1 MMGDTEKQN
10 LEEVEGQSCVTA
22 ASSTTAPINNSTSV
36 SSTPRPNTPTGT
48 QATSALP
55 LGNMSS
61 DRQAVQIIPH
71 QSQVIQQALHR
82 PQSMTAQYLQQMY
95 AAQQQHILLQTAA
108 LQQQHQQN
116 LTAAQILATTQS
128 VSQTNGSQL
137 TSSPPATNGNVTQL
151 ASVSQ
156 TSITIPTCSVNQPI
170 GRIQASSSNS
180 TGGAVS
186 QQTMLLG
193 NNSPTGSQAQMY
205 LRTQMLI
212 LTPAA
217 TVAAVQPDLT
227 VVSSQSASSQ
237 SLALRTNLQGSLA
250 APHNIQIKP
259 SPQAQTLVTPLP
271 KMSICPLKSTQVSQ
285 NLIETSRSE
294 ALVTSVSQPLASHSL
309 IAPSTFSPVQ
319 SHTLVRHHL
328 HCHPGQR
335 MAPHQLIIQQ
345 SATAQRQVQ
354 PIALRVTPR
363 GISPPPLA
371 LQTRTTP
378 TTATVQSQHIEL
390 LSVPSSTN
398 QTANQQAVVSTSTPT
413 LPDPPPLHLGP
424 VLDPVSQ
431 YTPLSCP
438 PPLTMALPRLMQ
450 PPRLSLRSVQTVAV
464 QSDHM
469 LVSEEGLPAAEAL
482 VQLPFQNLPPPQTV
496 AVDLKLQP
504 ATQTEALSATQ
515 LLKES
520 EGMNLVKDALRNRTP
535 TPAPTSPPV
544 EPQTSSDDV
553 PAQPENCT
561 ADQDQPRVPPVNQS
575 SEDPTYA
582 NSFPPPLLSSAVRR
596 FPPASLP
603 GNPEGQ
609 PSQAI
614 VRPHILT
621 HLIEGFV
628 IREGLEPFPVRRAS
642 LEMNLQAT
650 LPEDGDIHGETVQDD
665 CLMDPDNSSD
675 SDIDNLPA
683 EDEQTVEKV
692 ANVLECEFCG
702 KRGFAQTFLRS
713 KRFCSMACVKRWYSR
728 SSSRPFLTYKTV
740 HPCFDKQLSH
750 VSHRFNVSCKK
761 RLNLLRM
768 DKLSRWPHRP
778 TGRRGRPPSRINSG
792 SREHFFRKLQE
803 SHPTDGSQRVYNS
816 SVWIERDEE
825 EDPPGPMTTRLR
837 LQTEREKEQ
846 DREREQSRVES
857 CSSSDCFLDLKPS
870 QWNVENVCSFIGS
883 LPGCHDIAAE
893 FRSQEI
899 DGQALLLL
907 TEDHLM
913 SAMNIKLGPALK
925 ICAQINTLK
934 AT

>member
-10 LEEVEGQSCVTA
+10 LEEVEGQSCT
-22 ASSTTAPINNSTSV
+22 SSATAPINNSTSV

-48 QATSALP
+48 QATSVLP

-61 DRQAVQIIPH
+61 DRQAVQLIPH

-116 LTAAQILATTQS
+116 LTAAQILATTQPAP
-128 VSQTNGSQL
+128 QANGSQL

-237 SLALRTNLQGSLA
+237 VQSLALRTNLQGSLA

-259 SPQAQTLVTPLP
+259 SPQGQTLVTPLP

-285 NLIETSRSE
+285 NLVEPSRSE
-294 ALVTSVSQPLASHSL
+294 SLMTNVSQPPSSHSL

-328 HCHPGQR
+328 HCPPGQR

-363 GISPPPLA
+363 GVSPPPLS

-378 TTATVQSQHIEL
+378 STATVQSQHTQL
-390 LSVPSSTN
+390 FSVPSSTN
-398 QTANQQAVVSTSTPT
+398 QPTNQQAVVSTSTPT

-424 VLDPVSQ
+424 VLEPVSQ
-431 YTPLSCP
+431 YSPLSCP

-469 LVSEEGLPAAEAL
+469 LVSEEELPAAEAL

-504 ATQTEALSATQ
+504 ATQPEALSATQ
-515 LLKES
+515 LFKES
-520 EGMNLVKDALRNRTP
+520 ESMNLMKDALRNRTP

-561 ADQDQPRVPPVNQS
+561 ADQDQPRVPSVNQS

-582 NSFPPPLLSSAVRR
+582 NGSPPPLLSSAVRR

-650 LPEDGDIHGETVQDD
+650 LPEDGNTHGETVQDD

-702 KRGFAQTFLRS
+702 KRGFAHTFLRS
-713 KRFCSMACVKRWYSR
+713 KRFCSMACVK
-728 SSSRPFLTYKTV
+728 
-740 HPCFDKQLSH
+740 
-750 VSHRFNVSCKK
+750 RFNVSCKK

-778 TGRRGRPPSRINSG
+778 MGRRGRPPSRINGG
-792 SREHFFRKLQE
+792 SREHFFRKHIISLQLQE
-803 SHPTDGSQRVYNS
+803 SHPTDGNQRVYNS

-857 CSSSDCFLDLKPS
+857 CSSSDCFLDLRPS
-870 QWNVENVCSFIGS
+870 QWSVENVCSFIGS
-883 LPGCHDIAAE
+883 LPGCHDLAAE